1 MANKNANFANREVA
15 DLMLVDYSTKKLF
28 LNVDWANVT
37 STSFEGDRVFAT
49 GGQGAPNRVQFD
61 GSRTGTLTIEAQ
73 VYPVKVFQMLSG
85 NDLGTTANF
94 LKREKVTCTEAGK
107 LTISTAAGT
116 TAIQVFKAD
125 DDLGTEITA
134 TVTEGGTEVTVAEA
148 TQETAYIV
156 YYYAK
161 QAAAQV
167 VHLDSRHFPKAYR
180 VEGSIPYKT
189 ESDDIIEAHPIWY
202 KAAPQAGFELSW
214 QNTGDPVSLTMTF
227 DILADE
233 NGDMFSLIFP
243 NEG

>member
-85 NDLGTTANF
+85 NDLGTTTNF
-94 LKREKVTCTEAGK
+94 LKREKVTAADTTK
-107 LTISTAAGT
+107 LEVSAEIASTAV
-116 TAIQVFKAD
+116 QVFKAD
-125 DDLGTEITA
+125 DDMGTEITTTGA
-134 TVTEGGTEVTVAEA
+134 TGKEVTCTVESGV
-148 TQETAYIV
+148 EYIV

-189 ESDDIIEAHPIWY
+189 ENDDIIEAHPIWY

-227 DILADE
+227 DVLADE

>member
-94 LKREKVTCTEAGK
+94 LKREKVTAADTTK
-107 LTISTAAGT
+107 LEVSAEIASTAV
-116 TAIQVFKAD
+116 QVFKAD
-125 DDLGTEITA
+125 DDLGTEITTTGA
-134 TVTEGGTEVTVAEA
+134 TGKEVTCTVESGV
-148 TQETAYIV
+148 EYIV

-161 QAAAQV
+161 QAVAQV

-227 DILADE
+227 DVLADE

>member
-94 LKREKVTCTEAGK
+94 LKREKVTAADTTK
-107 LTISTAAGT
+107 LEVSAEIASTAV
-116 TAIQVFKAD
+116 QVFKAD
-125 DDLGTEITA
+125 DDLGTEITTTGA
-134 TVTEGGTEVTVAEA
+134 TGKEVTCTVESGV
-148 TQETAYIV
+148 EYIV

-161 QAAAQV
+161 QAKAQV

-189 ESDDIIEAHPIWY
+189 ENDDIIEAHPIWY

-227 DILADE
+227 DVLADE

>member
-94 LKREKVTCTEAGK
+94 LKREKVTAADTTK
-107 LTISTAAGT
+107 LEVSAEIASTAV
-116 TAIQVFKAD
+116 QVFKAD
-125 DDLGTEITA
+125 DDLGTEITTTGA
-134 TVTEGGTEVTVAEA
+134 TGKEVTCTVESGV
-148 TQETAYIV
+148 EYIV

-189 ESDDIIEAHPIWY
+189 ENDDIIEAHPIWY

-227 DILADE
+227 DVLADE

>member
-37 STSFEGDRVFAT
+37 STSFEADRVFAT

-94 LKREKVTCTEAGK
+94 LKREKITASEANKLTLSTEAG
-107 LTISTAAGT
+107 SNSV
-116 TAIQVFKAD
+116 QVFKAD
-125 DDLGTEITA
+125 DDMGTEITCTVSGKEITA
-134 TVTEGGTEVTVAEA
+134 TSGIEA
-148 TQETAYIV
+148 DNEYIV

-161 QAAAQV
+161 VANAQV
-167 VHLDSRHFPKAYR
+167 VHVDSKHFPKAYR

-189 ESDDIIEAHPIWY
+189 EDDTIIEAHPIWY
-202 KAAPQAGFELSW
+202 KAAPQGGFELSW

-227 DILADE
+227 DVLADADS
-233 NGDMFSLIFP
+233 NVFDMIFP
-243 NEG
+243 NE

>member
-94 LKREKVTCTEAGK
+94 LKREKVTAADTTK
-107 LTISTAAGT
+107 LEVSAEIASTAV
-116 TAIQVFKAD
+116 QVFKAD
-125 DDLGTEITA
+125 DDLGTEITTTGA
-134 TVTEGGTEVTVAEA
+134 TGKEVTCTVESGV
-148 TQETAYIV
+148 EYIV

-167 VHLDSRHFPKAYR
+167 VHLDSHHFPKAYR

-227 DILADE
+227 DVLADE

>member
-94 LKREKVTCTEAGK
+94 LKREKVTAVDTTK
-107 LTISTAAGT
+107 LEVSAEIASTAV
-116 TAIQVFKAD
+116 QVFKAD
-125 DDLGTEITA
+125 DDLGTEITTTGA
-134 TVTEGGTEVTVAEA
+134 TGKEVTCTVESGV
-148 TQETAYIV
+148 EYIV

-189 ESDDIIEAHPIWY
+189 ENDDIIEAHPIWY

-227 DILADE
+227 DVLADE

>member
-125 DDLGTEITA
+125 DDLGTEVTA

-148 TQETAYIV
+148 TKNTAYIV

-167 VHLDSRHFPKAYR
+167 AARKNLRTGCISR
-180 VEGSIPYKT
+180 V
-189 ESDDIIEAHPIWY
+189 
-202 KAAPQAGFELSW
+202 
-214 QNTGDPVSLTMTF
+214 M
-227 DILADE
+227 
-233 NGDMFSLIFP
+233 
-243 NEG
+243 

>member
-94 LKREKVTCTEAGK
+94 LKREKVTAADTTK
-107 LTISTAAGT
+107 LEVSAEIASTAV
-116 TAIQVFKAD
+116 QVFKAD
-125 DDLGTEITA
+125 DDMGTEITTTGA
-134 TVTEGGTEVTVAEA
+134 TGKEVTCTVESGV
-148 TQETAYIV
+148 EYIV

-189 ESDDIIEAHPIWY
+189 ENDDIIWY

-227 DILADE
+227 DVLADE

>member
-94 LKREKVTCTEAGK
+94 LKREKVTAADTTK
-107 LTISTAAGT
+107 LEVSAEIASTAV
-116 TAIQVFKAD
+116 QVFKAD
-125 DDLGTEITA
+125 DDLDTEITTTGA
-134 TVTEGGTEVTVAEA
+134 TGKEVTCTVESGV
-148 TQETAYIV
+148 EYIV

-227 DILADE
+227 DVLADE

>member
-94 LKREKVTCTEAGK
+94 LKREKVTAADTTK
-107 LTISTAAGT
+107 LEVSAEIASTAV
-116 TAIQVFKAD
+116 QVFKAD
-125 DDLGTEITA
+125 DDLGTEITTTGA
-134 TVTEGGTEVTVAEA
+134 TGKEVTCTVESGV
-148 TQETAYIV
+148 EYIV

-189 ESDDIIEAHPIWY
+189 ENDDIIEAHPIWY
-202 KAAPQAGFELSW
+202 KAAPQADFELSW

-227 DILADE
+227 DVLADE

>member
-94 LKREKVTCTEAGK
+94 LKREKVTAADTTK
-107 LTISTAAGT
+107 LEVSAEIASTAV
-116 TAIQVFKAD
+116 QVFKAN
-125 DDLGTEITA
+125 DDLGTEITTTGA
-134 TVTEGGTEVTVAEA
+134 TGKEVTCTVESGV
-148 TQETAYIV
+148 EYIV

-227 DILADE
+227 DVLADE

>member
-94 LKREKVTCTEAGK
+94 LKREKVTAADTTK
-107 LTISTAAGT
+107 LEVSAEIASTAV
-116 TAIQVFKAD
+116 QVFKAD
-125 DDLGTEITA
+125 DDLGIEITTTGA
-134 TVTEGGTEVTVAEA
+134 TGKEVTCTVESGV
-148 TQETAYIV
+148 EYIV

-227 DILADE
+227 DVLADE

>member
-94 LKREKVTCTEAGK
+94 LKREKVTAADTTK
-107 LTISTAAGT
+107 LEVSAEIASTAV
-116 TAIQVFKAD
+116 QVFKAD
-125 DDLGTEITA
+125 NDLGTEITTTGA
-134 TVTEGGTEVTVAEA
+134 TGKEVTCTVESGV
-148 TQETAYIV
+148 EYIV

-227 DILADE
+227 DVLADE

>member
-94 LKREKVTCTEAGK
+94 LKREKVTAADTTK
-107 LTISTAAGT
+107 LEVSAEIASTAV
-116 TAIQVFKAD
+116 QVFKAD
-125 DDLGTEITA
+125 DDLGTEITTTDA
-134 TVTEGGTEVTVAEA
+134 TGKEVTCTVESGV
-148 TQETAYIV
+148 EYIV

-189 ESDDIIEAHPIWY
+189 ENDDIIEAHPIWY

-227 DILADE
+227 DVLADE

>member
-15 DLMLVDYSTKKLF
+15 DLMLLDYSTKKMF

-85 NDLGTTANF
+85 NDLGKAANF
-94 LKREKVTCTEAGK
+94 LKREKITAADATK
-107 LTISTAAGT
+107 LTLTEDAAGT
-116 TAIQVFKAD
+116 YVQVFKAD
-125 DDLGTEITA
+125 DDLGTELEA
-134 TVTEGGTEVTVAEA
+134 TVSGKEVTVTVESG
-148 TQETAYIV
+148 TEYIV
-156 YYYAK
+156 YYYK
-161 QAAAQV
+161 AASKPQV
-167 VHLDSRHFPKAYR
+167 VTLDTKHFPRAYH

-189 ESDDIIEAHPIWY
+189 ENDDIIEAHPIWY

-227 DILADE
+227 DVLADE

>member
-28 LNVDWANVT
+28 LNIDWANVT
-37 STSFEGDRVFAT
+37 STSFDGDRVFAT

-61 GSRTGTLTIEAQ
+61 GSRTGTLTVEAQ

-85 NDLGTTANF
+85 NDLGTEANF
-94 LKREKVTCTEAGK
+94 LKREKVTASGTTK
-107 LTISTAAGT
+107 LTLSEAAAGDYV
-116 TAIQVFKAD
+116 QVFKAD
-125 DDLGTEITA
+125 DDLGTELKA
-134 TVTEGGTEVTVAEA
+134 TVSEKDVTVTVEDGV
-148 TQETAYIV
+148 EYVV
-156 YYYAK
+156 YYYKKAAK
-161 QAAAQV
+161 AQV

-189 ESDDIIEAHPIWY
+189 ENDDTIEAHPIWY

-227 DILADE
+227 DVLADE

>member
-94 LKREKVTCTEAGK
+94 LKREKVTAADTTK
-107 LTISTAAGT
+107 LEVSAEIASTAVQ
-116 TAIQVFKAD
+116 IFKAD
-125 DDLGTEITA
+125 DDLGTEITTTGA
-134 TVTEGGTEVTVAEA
+134 TGKEVTCTVESGV
-148 TQETAYIV
+148 EYIV

-227 DILADE
+227 DVLADE

>member
-37 STSFEGDRVFAT
+37 STSFEADRVFAT

-85 NDLGTTANF
+85 NELGTTANF
-94 LKREKVTCTEAGK
+94 LKREKITASEANK
-107 LTISTAAGT
+107 LTLSTEVGSNSV
-116 TAIQVFKAD
+116 QVFKAD
-125 DDLGTEITA
+125 DDMGTEITC
-134 TVTEGGTEVTVAEA
+134 TVSGKEITAESGIDA
-148 TQETAYIV
+148 KTDYIV

-161 QAAAQV
+161 VANAQV
-167 VHLDSRHFPKAYR
+167 VHVDSKHFPKAYR

-189 ESDDIIEAHPIWY
+189 EDDTIIEAHPIWY
-202 KAAPQAGFELSW
+202 KAAPQGGFELSW

-227 DILADE
+227 DVLADADS
-233 NGDMFSLIFP
+233 NVFDMIFP
-243 NEG
+243 NE

>member
-94 LKREKVTCTEAGK
+94 LKREKVTAVDTTK
-107 LTISTAAGT
+107 LEVSAEIASTAV
-116 TAIQVFKAD
+116 QVFKAD
-125 DDLGTEITA
+125 DDLGTEITTTGA
-134 TVTEGGTEVTVAEA
+134 TGKEVTCTVESGV
-148 TQETAYIV
+148 EYIV

-227 DILADE
+227 DVLADE

>member
-94 LKREKVTCTEAGK
+94 LKREKVTAADTTK
-107 LTISTAAGT
+107 LEVSAEIASTAV
-116 TAIQVFKAD
+116 QVFKAD
-125 DDLGTEITA
+125 DDLGTEITTAGA
-134 TVTEGGTEVTVAEA
+134 TGKEVTCTVESGV
-148 TQETAYIV
+148 EYIV

-161 QAAAQV
+161 QAKAQV

-189 ESDDIIEAHPIWY
+189 ENDDIIEAHPIWY

-227 DILADE
+227 DVLADE

>member
-85 NDLGTTANF
+85 NDLGTTADF
-94 LKREKVTCTEAGK
+94 LKREKVTAADTTK
-107 LTISTAAGT
+107 LEVSAEIASTAV
-116 TAIQVFKAD
+116 QVFKAD
-125 DDLGTEITA
+125 DDLGTEITTTGA
-134 TVTEGGTEVTVAEA
+134 TGKEVTCTVESGV
-148 TQETAYIV
+148 EYIV

-189 ESDDIIEAHPIWY
+189 ENDDIIEAHPIWY

-227 DILADE
+227 DVLADE

>member
-15 DLMLVDYSTKKLF
+15 DLMLVNYSTKKLF

-94 LKREKVTCTEAGK
+94 LKREKVTAADTTK
-107 LTISTAAGT
+107 LEVSAEIASTAV
-116 TAIQVFKAD
+116 QVFKAD
-125 DDLGTEITA
+125 DDLGTEITTTGA
-134 TVTEGGTEVTVAEA
+134 TGKEVTCTVESGV
-148 TQETAYIV
+148 EYIV

-189 ESDDIIEAHPIWY
+189 ENDDIIEAHPIWY

-227 DILADE
+227 DVLADE

>member
-94 LKREKVTCTEAGK
+94 LKREKVTAADTTK
-107 LTISTAAGT
+107 LEVSAEIASTAV
-116 TAIQVFKAD
+116 QVFKAD
-125 DDLGTEITA
+125 DDLGTEITTTGA
-134 TVTEGGTEVTVAEA
+134 TGKEVTCTVESGV
-148 TQETAYIV
+148 EYIV

-161 QAAAQV
+161 QVAAQV

-189 ESDDIIEAHPIWY
+189 ENDDIIEAHPIWY

-227 DILADE
+227 DVLADE

>member
-94 LKREKVTCTEAGK
+94 LKREKVTAADTTK
-107 LTISTAAGT
+107 LEVSAEIASTAV
-116 TAIQVFKAD
+116 QVFKAD
-125 DDLGTEITA
+125 DDLGTEIT
-134 TVTEGGTEVTVAEA
+134 TTGTTGKEVTCTVESGV
-148 TQETAYIV
+148 EYIV

-189 ESDDIIEAHPIWY
+189 ENDDIIEAHPIWY

-227 DILADE
+227 DVLADE